1 MCVNWKKMIGEILG
15 AAFLAAFLAGNAL
28 AADQREKISSVTL
41 NIESSID
48 TGDGGGDVMVTVP
61 ETAHYSVTE
70 TEVTNDNGNWKVGDQ
85 PRVEVTLEADSGYY
99 FDAVGK
105 SRLSLKGD
113 KAEYSSYRRSNEN
126 TEIVFV
132 IRLAKLDGN
141 LELENV
147 EWKDSSTPTATWDD
161 ENGASKY
168 QVRLYR
174 GSSGIGDAVTVS
186 SRTYNFSAGITRE
199 GEYTFKVRAVGSSK
213 KGEWYESEVLYISE
227 DDVASIKKKA
237 ANLKNDKTSSG
248 SGQKSSNSDSNGE
261 TVNGKDGIYTPV
273 NANGA
278 YGSWQHDG
286 KGWWFRY
293 PDGSYPKG
301 GWLQVDG
308 AWYCFDDAGYM
319 RTGWVRA
326 SDGNYYY
333 CSTQAGSTQGA
344 LLYNQ
349 KTPDGYWVNE
359 KGAWVPGA

>member
-1 MCVNWKKMIGEILG
+1 MQNRWKILTG
-15 AAFLAAFLAGNAL
+15 RFLCGMFLAAMFAGTAL
-28 AADQREKISSVTL
+28 AADKREKITSVTL
-41 NIESSID
+41 TVESGID
-48 TGDGGGDVMVTVP
+48 TGDGGGDVTVTVP
-61 ETAHYSVTE
+61 DTAHYNVTE

-85 PRVEVTLEADSGYY
+85 PRVEISLEAESGYY
-99 FDAVGK
+99 FDAIGK
-105 SRLSLKGD
+105 SRLSLKGS

-161 ENGASKY
+161 ENGASRY

-174 GSSGIGDAVTVS
+174 GSSGVGDAVTVS

-213 KGEWYESEVLYISE
+213 KGEWYESEALYISE
-227 DDVASIKKKA
+227 EDVASIKKKA
-237 ANLKNDKTSSG
+237 ENLKKDKASSSGSSQNSSG
-248 SGQKSSNSDSNGE
+248 SGE
-261 TVNGKDGIYTPV
+261 TIDGKDGIYTPTNTSGV
-273 NANGA
+273 

-286 KGWWFRY
+286 KGWWFRC

-308 AWYCFDDAGYM
+308 AWYCFDDVGYM
-319 RTGWVRA
+319 RTGWVKA

-333 CSTQAGSTQGA
+333 CSTQTGSTQGA